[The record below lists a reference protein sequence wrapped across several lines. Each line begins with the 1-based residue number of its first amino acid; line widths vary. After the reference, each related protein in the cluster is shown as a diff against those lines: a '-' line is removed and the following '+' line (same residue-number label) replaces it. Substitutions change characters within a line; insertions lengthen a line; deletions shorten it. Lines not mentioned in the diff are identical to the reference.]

1 MSGNCAINFHRY
13 HFNKILVVFRCF
25 GEIEKFY
32 LFLGLSVIFTGPL
45 RVILGILWYSW
56 VNVWTATDLPKYKNN
71 QEVENLALV
80 FYLFDFFSKI
90 KNKIALLRNY
100 GNRPNNYL

>member
-1 MSGNCAINFHRY
+1 MCAIFFFEHVTAIMSRNCAIYFHRY

-45 RVILGILWYSW
+45 RVFLGILWYSW
-56 VNVWTATDLPKYKNN
+56 VNVWTTILPLY
-71 QEVENLALV
+71 
-80 FYLFDFFSKI
+80 
-90 KNKIALLRNY
+90 IAAVL
-100 GNRPNNYL
+100 